1 MTTADPAKGDNKT
14 RGRSKR
20 EPALEGGSERNADT
34 GRAGIVL
41 AGGRSKRFPTVDK
54 AVAPLDGTPL
64 LRHAVSTLEPAVDQ
78 LIINCRKDQREP
90 FAEVLREFDVWFV
103 FDSIPDRGP
112 LVGLET
118 ALSATG
124 ATYAAVLS
132 CDMPLVPAAF
142 VDVLFSRA
150 RNRTGAV
157 AQLDGQPQPFPAV
170 VHVRAAEAACTE
182 AAQRNTSRLDEFI
195 SILDPVVLPERAVLA
210 HVDRRAF
217 TDINTHEDLAT
228 ARNDLLQ
235 TKQ

>member
-1 MTTADPAKGDNKT
+1 MTTADRA
-14 RGRSKR
+14 
-20 EPALEGGSERNADT
+20 ERVETGPNGERAVDHNPQSDRDADT
-34 GRAGIVL
+34 GRVGIIL

-64 LRHAVSTLEPAVDQ
+64 LGHVVRTLEPTVDEI
-78 LIINCRKDQREP
+78 LVNCREEQHEA
-90 FAEVLREFDVWFV
+90 FAEALSHFDVRFV
-103 FDSIPDRGP
+103 FDSTPDRGP

-124 ATYAAVLS
+124 ATYAAVLP

-142 VDVLFSRA
+142 VDMLFSRA

-170 VHVRAAEAACTE
+170 VHVRAAAAACTE
-182 AAQRNTSRLDEFI
+182 AAARNTGRLDEFV

-217 TDINTHEDLAT
+217 TNINTHEDLAT
-228 ARNDLLQ
+228 ARNALLQ
-235 TKQ
+235 TK